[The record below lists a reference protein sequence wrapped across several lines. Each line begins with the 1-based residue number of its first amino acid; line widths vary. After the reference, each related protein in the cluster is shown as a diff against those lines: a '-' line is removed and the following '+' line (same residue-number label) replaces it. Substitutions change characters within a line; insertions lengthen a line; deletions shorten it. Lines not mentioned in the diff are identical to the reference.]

1 MENKIL
7 IVEDD
12 QFVSEL
18 YEHQFTKQGFNVKV
32 AFDGEAALAASS
44 SEKFD
49 LVLLDMMIPK
59 IDGLQVL
66 KKLKEEPNTKDI
78 PVIILSNLGQ
88 EDLIKEALE
97 IGAKAYIVKSLYT
110 PAQVVAEVR
119 STLGV

>member
-12 QFVSEL
+12 KFVSEL

-97 IGAKAYIVKSLYT
+97 IGAKAYIVKSFYT